1 MRITY
6 LDLLNK
12 IDNKVINPYNYF
24 VLYDNEE
31 YNYNGMYFET
41 SDRKR
46 LLLNFIGEGELINTN
61 FDLISKIK
69 ETKNIEYQKNKDLR
83 RAKKRI
89 IEELWNSYLEEDWNI
104 QVTQGCT
111 SDLDIKYKKL
121 IVYEKLL
128 AFLGVNVLKEKDT
141 KFSSWYSE
149 QIKKQKEKE
158 KEKDKMFERLGYDWD
173 SLILIDT
180 IQYGDKIK
188 DILIDIIWKVNEIL
202 NYLEQKEVSEKRNKD
217 VKE

>member
-12 IDNKVINPYNYF
+12 IDKKVINPYNYL
-24 VLYDNEE
+24 VLYNNEE

-104 QVTQGCT
+104 QVTQSCT

-128 AFLGVNVLKEKDT
+128 AFLGVNVLKEKDK

-149 QIKKQKEKE
+149 QIKKQKQKE
-158 KEKDKMFERLGYDWD
+158 KDKDKMFERLGYDWD
-173 SLILIDT
+173 SLLLIDT

>member
-12 IDNKVINPYNYF
+12 IDKKVINPYNYF
-24 VLYDNEE
+24 VLYNNEE

-121 IVYEKLL
+121 LVYEKLL
-128 AFLGVNVLKEKDT
+128 AFLGVNVLKEKEH
-141 KFSSWYSE
+141 KFDSWYKD
-149 QIKKQKEKE
+149 QINKQKEKE
-158 KEKDKMFERLGYDWD
+158 QQRNKVFERLPYDWD
-173 SLILIDT
+173 SLLLIDT
-180 IQYGDKIK
+180 IKYGDKIK
-188 DILIDIIWKVNEIL
+188 DILINITFKINDIIQYIE
-202 NYLEQKEVSEKRNKD
+202 EKEVLENKNTD
-217 VKE
+217 I

>member
-12 IDNKVINPYNYF
+12 IDKKVINPYNYF
-24 VLYDNEE
+24 VLYDNEK

-128 AFLGVNVLKEKDT
+128 SFLGVNVLKEKEH
-141 KFSSWYSE
+141 KFDSWYKD
-149 QIKKQKEKE
+149 QINKQKEKE
-158 KEKDKMFERLGYDWD
+158 QQRNKVFERLPYDWD
-173 SLILIDT
+173 SLLLIDT
-180 IQYGDKIK
+180 IKYGDKIK
-188 DILIDIIWKVNEIL
+188 DILINITFKINDIIQYIE
-202 NYLEQKEVSEKRNKD
+202 EKEVLENKNTD
-217 VKE
+217 I

>member
-12 IDNKVINPYNYF
+12 IKNKEINPYNYHII
-24 VLYDNEE
+24 YAAEE
-31 YNYNGMYFET
+31 YSFDGMFFKT
-41 SDRKR
+41 SDDKR
-46 LLLNFIGEGELINTN
+46 LISNFLGEYEMINTY
-61 FDLISKIK
+61 FDLISKNEEEK
-69 ETKNIEYQKNKDLR
+69 VKDYQNNKDIR

-128 AFLGVNVLKEKDT
+128 AFLGVNVLEEKD
-141 KFSSWYSE
+141 KKSSSWYSE
-149 QIKKQKEKE
+149 QIKKQKQKE

-180 IQYGDKIK
+180 IKYGDKIK